1 MNVVQQY
8 NKAHTHH
15 YDVNNENI
23 SLGCPYE
30 LQTLIGMLFADIPM
44 KTIRAIFKLP
54 STKIDIVLNTLKDI
68 DQVPTVLAHFTRLAY
83 TESPI
88 TFPKPIQPD
97 FSYISQFDNKVSFY
111 RVEGFLSLDGY
122 AVYYDVMRLSL
133 VEGLTQG
140 HLLFY
145 DEDANLVNHSRE
157 NQEALSI
164 ELYKQDLLKF
174 NNLIETDH
182 QYVLSELNV
191 IRKDSIWYEL
201 DELGEEIHTDI
212 TKEVYTTHGIRWDSL
227 IKQTMWDQLTEDS
240 LVHFSP
246 QMAYRHKSTSPN
258 LYKPQHFD
266 T

>member
-1 MNVVQQY
+1 MNIVAQY

-15 YDVNNENI
+15 YDSNNENI
-23 SLGCPYE
+23 ILGCPYE
-30 LQTLIGMLFADIPM
+30 LQTLIGMLFADIPL
-44 KTIRAIFKLP
+44 KTIKQVIKVPDTHFN
-54 STKIDIVLNTLKDI
+54 IVLNELKEI
-68 DQVPTVLAHFTRLAY
+68 DQPLSTLAHFTRLAY
-83 TESPI
+83 TLDPI
-88 TFPKPIQPD
+88 IFPQPIQPD
-97 FSYISQFDNKVSFY
+97 FQYTSQFGNIVSFY
-111 RVEGFLSLDGY
+111 RVKGFLSLDGY

-145 DEDANLVNHSRE
+145 DTDANLVNHSRE

-174 NNLIETDH
+174 NNLVETDH
-182 QYVLSELNV
+182 QHILSELNV
-191 IRKDSIWYEL
+191 IRKDSVWYEL
-201 DELGEEIHTDI
+201 DDLGEEIHTDI
-212 TKEVYTTHGIRWDSL
+212 SKEVYTSHGIRWDTL
-227 IKQTMWDQLTEDS
+227 VKETMWDQLTEDS

-258 LYKPQHFD
+258 LYKPQHFN